1 VSKMNGSNRKKL
13 YQEMVNDEGEFCKIC
28 NVTSKERQLVI
39 DHKDNNNSNN
49 LRENRQFLCRS
60 CNYKKNP
67 RRPVDE
73 CVSENEKSELEV
85 NMNYQSLKRILAS
98 CFC

>member
-1 VSKMNGSNRKKL
+1 MNGQTRKKL

-49 LRENRQFLCRS
+49 
-60 CNYKKNP
+60 P
-67 RRPVDE
+67 
-73 CVSENEKSELEV
+73 
-85 NMNYQSLKRILAS
+85 AA
-98 CFC
+98 